1 MLFPQQG
8 AASRVLYTLII
19 FILDLLLNLLEWLE
33 PEDKDT
39 SSRTDAREKQVKP
52 QPDQHAA
59 VSGGK
64 YGIYLWSEHS
74 GSHPISKCHDNTGP
88 KQMPAESASLTNIQ
102 LGCSPM
108 SKMMY
113 RPGRQLPKLSRMS
126 HQLPRKQAL
135 QSHHQV
141 KPAQTDVLKEKVASV
156 LSPVKLFSAPYQ
168 VPVDPFSM
176 GPSLGQRTHPPI
188 PQNDQLFSSF
198 VDDFEKLP
206 RKQALQNHHQ
216 VKPAQTDVLKEKVTS
231 VSSPVK
237 PFSAPSQQ
245 FPPLP
250 PRRLY
255 VKPSSLHPI
264 YVSLL

>member
-1 MLFPQQG
+1 MYL
-8 AASRVLYTLII
+8 S
-19 FILDLLLNLLEWLE
+19 DL
-33 PEDKDT
+33 P
-39 SSRTDAREKQVKP
+39 
-52 QPDQHAA
+52 AA

-64 YGIYLWSEHS
+64 YGIHLWSEHG
-74 GSHPISKCHDNTGP
+74 GSHPISNCHDNTGP

-108 SKMMY
+108 YKMMF
-113 RPGRQLPKLSRMS
+113 RAGKQLPKLSGLS

-135 QSHHQV
+135 QNHHQV
-141 KPAQTDVLKEKVASV
+141 KPAQTDVLREKVASV
-156 LSPVKLFSAPYQ
+156 LSPVKPFSAPYQ
-168 VPVDPFSM
+168 VPVDPFSV
-176 GPSLGQRTHPPI
+176 GPSLRRKTQLPI
-188 PQNDQLFSSF
+188 PQNDRLFSSF

-216 VKPAQTDVLKEKVTS
+216 VKPAQTDVLREKVAS

-237 PFSAPSQQ
+237 PFSAPYQQ
-245 FPPLP
+245 FPPP
-250 PRRLY
+250 SPRWLY